1 MPTVQSLQFDLGT
14 IQVTTNSFSDD
25 NKIGEGGFGSVYKG
39 ILSGGQEIAVKRLS
53 QNSRQGTKEFK
64 NEVMLVAKLQ
74 HRNLAWKLW
83 RNKRPLELI
92 DSSLEGSYSRNEVIR
107 CIHIG
112 LLCVQED
119 PNVRPSMATLL

>member
-64 NEVMLVAKLQ
+64 NEDSRKYTGIVEDCC
-74 HRNLAWKLW
+74 HDY
-83 RNKRPLELI
+83 ETI
-92 DSSLEGSYSRNEVIR
+92 DSFNGEVL
-107 CIHIG
+107 HP
-112 LLCVQED
+112 LLHELVTTSFFSIFKVWYEL
-119 PNVRPSMATLL
+119 TLAQSG